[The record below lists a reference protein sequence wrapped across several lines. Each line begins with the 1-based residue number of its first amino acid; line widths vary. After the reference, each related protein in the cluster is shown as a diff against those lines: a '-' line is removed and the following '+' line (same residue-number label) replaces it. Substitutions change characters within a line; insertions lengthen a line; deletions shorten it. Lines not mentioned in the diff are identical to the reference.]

1 MDTERHK
8 HVEIVGSALLI
19 AGVLFGLPVL
29 TWVLGAY

>member
-1 MDTERHK
+1 MDTERHGR
-8 HVEIVGSALLI
+8 VEIVGPILLI

>member
-1 MDTERHK
+1 MEPEPSSHAAD
-8 HVEIVGSALLI
+8 ILFALLV